1 LCYLFL
7 FYVFIQTVVVDL
19 GFLLVFHTGLLI
31 LCSCIFDCMALAT
44 CSVNSFHFT
53 CWPVR
58 AV

>member
-1 LCYLFL
+1 
-7 FYVFIQTVVVDL
+7 VDL